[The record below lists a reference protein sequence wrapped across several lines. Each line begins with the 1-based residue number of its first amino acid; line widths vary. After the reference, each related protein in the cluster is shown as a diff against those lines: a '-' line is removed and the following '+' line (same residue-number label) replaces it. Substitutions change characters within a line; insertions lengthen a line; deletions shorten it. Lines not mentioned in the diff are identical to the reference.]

1 MELSFI
7 ESKIFTIRNQS
18 VMLDRDLAELY
29 GVTTG
34 NLNKAVKRN
43 SERFPNDFMFQ
54 LSKEEFDLIFQNGT
68 SSWGGTRKMP
78 YAFTELGVAMLSS
91 VLNSKT
97 AIQINMAIMRTF
109 VAVRQVITVSPAENE
124 KELRNEMKELKAY
137 IDEIFTDQNDINE
150 DTRMQLEL
158 INQSLAELQ
167 ANKSTNNIQRRRIGL
182 MPQNKKRLIIFA
194 NYHPHYH
201 TSILSEQY
209 FKALSKLSL
218 QQLYHRPPLL

>member
-109 VAVRQVITVSPAENE
+109 VVVRQVITVSPAENE

-137 IDEIFTDQNDINE
+137 IEEIFTDQNDINE

-167 ANKSTNNIQRRRIGL
+167 ANKSTNNIQRRRIGF
-182 MPQNKKRLIIFA
+182 NA
-194 NYHPHYH
+194 
-201 TSILSEQY
+201 TE
-209 FKALSKLSL
+209 
-218 QQLYHRPPLL
+218 